1 LGSVGHIVRMVQVR
15 AVKKLFESQLEE
27 SRRMG
32 RPRMGW
38 LADVEKD
45 LWEMKVKR

>member
-1 LGSVGHIVRMVQVR
+1 MDQER

-32 RPRMGW
+32 RPRLGW
-38 LADVEKD
+38 LEDVEKD
-45 LWEMKVKR
+45 LWEMKVKRKG